1 MIPAFRLYLI
11 TDGSGESMGA
21 IEAALECAPAAST
34 ALQLRA
40 PGLDGGALWERA
52 RALRLLTRRF
62 GAPLLINDRV
72 DVALAVAA
80 DGAHLPAHGLPSK
93 SARRL
98 APGLLLGASAHSLPE
113 ARLAVAGGADFVTL
127 SPIWPTLT
135 HPGAPPLG
143 LPLLAAVATAL
154 PAPVFALGGLDEA
167 RARAAAVVG
176 ARGACLRGVLQ
187 ARDPGAAIQAFLAA
201 LAEGP
206 VAP

>member
-11 TDGSGESMGA
+11 TDGGEDSVGA
-21 IEAALECAPAAST
+21 IEAALGSAPAGST

-40 PGLDGGALWERA
+40 PGLDGGALYERA
-52 RALRLLTRRF
+52 RTLRLLCRRF

-80 DGAHLPAHGLPSK
+80 DGAHLPARGLPSK
-93 SARRL
+93 YARRL

-127 SPIWPTLT
+127 SPIWPTLS
-135 HPGAPPLG
+135 HPGALPLG
-143 LPLLAAVATAL
+143 LSLLATAAGAL
-154 PAPVFALGGLDEA
+154 AAPVFALGGLDEA
-167 RARAAAVVG
+167 RARDAAAVG

-187 ARDPGAAIQAFLAA
+187 ARAPRAA
-201 LAEGP
+201 LQSFLEALAVGSA
-206 VAP
+206 AP